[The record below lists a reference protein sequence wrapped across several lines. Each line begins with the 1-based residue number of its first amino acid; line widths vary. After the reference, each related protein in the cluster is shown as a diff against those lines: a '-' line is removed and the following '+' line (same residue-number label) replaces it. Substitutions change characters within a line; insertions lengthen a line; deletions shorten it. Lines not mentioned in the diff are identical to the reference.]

1 MRSFSVSAF
10 FPEVKPA
17 HAAFQSCVAKAAE
30 MDTAAARGLGEL
42 RARPALK
49 GKRIREVR
57 LTIKELDGGTEEE
70 EKS

>member
-1 MRSFSVSAF
+1 
-10 FPEVKPA
+10 
-17 HAAFQSCVAKAAE
+17 